1 MKASH
6 SDQQAILEVQRLDDQ
21 LASLAQREAT
31 LPEAIALN
39 STLIKRNN
47 IRDLRI
53 AAETERTDVKREL
66 SRAEGDVEQIVTRI
80 ERDEARLNSGTG
92 TPKELEQ
99 TQHELVTL
107 GARRAELE
115 EAELTIMV
123 SVEGITNRINELTA
137 EEEKF
142 AVEIADLEIKK
153 ENALT
158 IIINER
164 AAVTEKRADIAAP
177 IGKELKDLYT
187 KLAADNNG
195 NGAAPLVGNE
205 CKGCH
210 LTINTTE
217 VQRIATLPAEE
228 VVRCEQCRCI
238 LVRE

>member
-6 SDQQAILEVQRLDDQ
+6 NDQRAILEVQYLDDQ

-31 LPEAIALN
+31 LPESIALN
-39 STLIKRNN
+39 SVVIKRNN
-47 IRDLRI
+47 VRDLRI

-66 SRAEGDVEQIVTRI
+66 SRAEADVEQIVNRI
-80 ERDEARLNSGTG
+80 QRDEARLNSGTG

-107 GARRAELE
+107 GLRRAELE
-115 EAELTIMV
+115 EVELTIMV
-123 SVEGITNRINELTA
+123 QVEGITNRINELTA
-137 EEEKF
+137 EEEKL
-142 AVEIADLEIKK
+142 AAEIADLEIKK

-164 AAVTEKRADIAAP
+164 TSVSEKRSSISAP
-177 IGKELKDLYT
+177 IAQDLKDLYA
-187 KLAADNNG
+187 KLAGDNNG
-195 NGAAPLVGNE
+195 NGAALLVGNE

-217 VQRIATLPAEE
+217 VQRISTLSTEE

-238 LVRE
+238 LVRA

>member
-21 LASLAQREAT
+21 LAALAQREAT
-31 LPEAIALN
+31 LPETTALN
-39 STLIKRNN
+39 TVVIKRNN
-47 IRDLRI
+47 VRDLRI

-66 SRAEGDVEQIVTRI
+66 TRAEADVEQIVTRI
-80 ERDEARLNSGTG
+80 QRDEARLNSGTG
-92 TPKELEQ
+92 SAKDLES

-107 GARRAELE
+107 GQRRAELE
-115 EAELTIMV
+115 EVELTIMV
-123 SVEGITNRINELTA
+123 QVEAITNRINELSA
-137 EEEKF
+137 EEEKL
-142 AVEIADLEIKK
+142 AAEIAELEVKR

-164 AAVTEKRADIAAP
+164 AVVADKRAAIAAP
-177 IGKELKDLYT
+177 IAQDLKELYT

-217 VQRIATLPAEE
+217 VQRMSTLPAEE
-228 VVRCEQCRCI
+228 VVRCEQCRSI

>member
-31 LPEAIALN
+31 LPETAALN
-39 STLIKRNN
+39 SIVIKRNN
-47 IRDLRI
+47 VRDLRI
-53 AAETERTDVKREL
+53 AAETERTDVRREL
-66 SRAEGDVEQIVTRI
+66 SRAEGDVEQIMTRI
-80 ERDEARLNSGTG
+80 QRDEARLNSGTG

-107 GARRAELE
+107 GLRRAELE
-115 EAELTIMV
+115 EVELAIMV
-123 SVEGITNRINELTA
+123 QVEGISNRINELTA
-137 EEEKF
+137 EEAKLAE
-142 AVEIADLEIKK
+142 EIADLEIQR
-153 ENALT
+153 ENAMT

-164 AAVTEKRADIAAP
+164 SSVSEKRASIVAP
-177 IGKELKDLYT
+177 IAQELQDLYR

-217 VQRIATLPAEE
+217 VQRISTLPAEE

-238 LVRE
+238 LVRG

>member
-21 LASLAQREAT
+21 LASLAQREAN
-31 LPEAIALN
+31 LPETIALN
-39 STLIKRNN
+39 SLVIKRNN

-66 SRAEGDVEQIVTRI
+66 SRAEGDVEQIMTRI
-80 ERDEARLNSGTG
+80 QRDESRLNAGTG

-107 GARRAELE
+107 GLRRAELE
-115 EAELTIMV
+115 EVELAIMMQ
-123 SVEGITNRINELTA
+123 VEGISNRINELA
-137 EEEKF
+137 GEEEKLG
-142 AVEIADLEIKK
+142 AEIADLEIKR

-164 AAVTEKRADIAAP
+164 SEVTAKRAAIAAP
-177 IGKELKDLYT
+177 IAQELKDLYA
-187 KLAADNNG
+187 KLATDNNG

-217 VQRIATLPAEE
+217 VQRISTLPAEE

>member
-31 LPEAIALN
+31 LPETAALN
-39 STLIKRNN
+39 SVVIKRKNV
-47 IRDLRI
+47 RDLRI
-53 AAETERTDVKREL
+53 AAETERTDVRREL
-66 SRAEGDVEQIVTRI
+66 SRAEGDVEQIMTRI
-80 ERDEARLNSGTG
+80 QRDEARLNSGTG

-107 GARRAELE
+107 GLRRAELE
-115 EAELTIMV
+115 EVELAIMV
-123 SVEGITNRINELTA
+123 QVEGISNRINELTA
-137 EEEKF
+137 EEAKLAE
-142 AVEIADLEIKK
+142 EIADLEIQR
-153 ENALT
+153 ENAMT

-164 AAVTEKRADIAAP
+164 SSVSEKRAAIVAP
-177 IGKELKDLYT
+177 IAQELQELYR

-217 VQRIATLPAEE
+217 VQRISTLPAEE

-238 LVRE
+238 LVRG

>member
-31 LPEAIALN
+31 LPETAALN
-39 STLIKRNN
+39 SVVIKRNN
-47 IRDLRI
+47 VRDLRI
-53 AAETERTDVKREL
+53 ASETERTDVRREL
-66 SRAEGDVEQIVTRI
+66 SRAEGDVEQIMTRI
-80 ERDEARLNSGTG
+80 QRDEARLNSGTG

-107 GARRAELE
+107 GLRRAELE
-115 EAELTIMV
+115 EVELAIMV
-123 SVEGITNRINELTA
+123 QVEGISNRINELTA
-137 EEEKF
+137 EEAKLAE
-142 AVEIADLEIKK
+142 EIADLEIQR
-153 ENALT
+153 ENAMT

-164 AAVTEKRADIAAP
+164 TSVSEKRAAIVTPIAQ
-177 IGKELKDLYT
+177 ELQELYR

-217 VQRIATLPAEE
+217 VQRISTLPAEE

-238 LVRE
+238 LVRG

>member
-1 MKASH
+1 MKATH
-6 SDQQAILEVQRLDDQ
+6 SDQLAILEVQRLDDQ

-31 LPEAIALN
+31 LPEAAALN
-39 STLIKRNN
+39 AVVIKRNN

-80 ERDEARLNSGTG
+80 QRDEARLNSGTG
-92 TPKELEQ
+92 SAKDLES

-107 GARRAELE
+107 GQRRAELE
-115 EAELTIMV
+115 EVELTIMV
-123 SVEGITNRINELTA
+123 QVEGITNRISELTA
-137 EEEKF
+137 EEELLN
-142 AVEIADLEIKK
+142 AEIADLEIKK

-164 AAVTEKRADIAAP
+164 AVIAEKRGSVAAP
-177 IGKELKDLYT
+177 IAQDLKDLYA

-195 NGAAPLVGNE
+195 NGAAQLVGNE

-217 VQRIATLPAEE
+217 VQRISTLAAEE

>member
-21 LASLAQREAT
+21 LAALAQREAT
-31 LPEAIALN
+31 LPETIALN
-39 STLIKRNN
+39 TVVIKRNN
-47 IRDLRI
+47 VRDLRI

-66 SRAEGDVEQIVTRI
+66 TRAEADVEQIVTRI
-80 ERDEARLNSGTG
+80 QRDEARLNSGTG
-92 TPKELEQ
+92 SAKDLES

-107 GARRAELE
+107 GQRRAELE
-115 EAELTIMV
+115 EVELTIMV
-123 SVEGITNRINELTA
+123 QVEAITNRINELSA
-137 EEEKF
+137 EEEKL
-142 AVEIADLEIKK
+142 AAEIAELEVKR

-164 AAVTEKRADIAAP
+164 AVVADKRAAIAAP
-177 IGKELKDLYT
+177 IAQDLKELYT